1 MRCGWTLQFF
11 VAVAGASVDVA
22 VILNVQVV
30 HVVVRGQN
38 PLPVNIAS
46 LGNVA
51 FVAELRVLLN
61 PHPTPQDVSQSTKA
75 NLFHVRHPVDYQSIV
90 LKKYAILVMNLCFE
104 NLAT

>member
-38 PLPVNIAS
+38 PLPVNIPS
-46 LGNVA
+46 FGNVA

-75 NLFHVRHPVDYQSIV
+75 NFFHVRHAIDYQSVV
-90 LKKYAILVMNLCFE
+90 LKKHTILVMNLCFKI
-104 NLAT
+104 

>member
-1 MRCGWTLQFF
+1 MRCSWTLQFF

-22 VILNVQVV
+22 VILNIQVV

-38 PLPVNIAS
+38 PLPVNIPS

-75 NLFHVRHPVDYQSIV
+75 NLFHVRHAVDYQSIV
-90 LKKYAILVMNLCFE
+90 LKKYAILVMNLYFE